1 MSRVAHPAGP
11 RHGDV
16 LPADHPPAPPND
28 LNALHPAIWPRGA
41 RRNGGVLTLGG
52 ADVRELVAEFGTPL
66 YVCDEDDVRSRCRDY
81 TEAFGPQARVF
92 YAAKAFCSRA
102 VLRWVSA
109 EGLGI
114 DVCTGGE
121 LEVALAAGVPPEQ
134 ITLHGNNKT
143 QDELAR
149 AIEVGAGHIVTDS
162 FEEIARLAYLTGSAD
177 PGGTIPPRPPLLL
190 GGNRSPQTPSA
201 KVLVRVTTGV
211 EAHTHEFMATAHDD
225 QKFGFSLASGAA
237 DEAVRRVLACPG
249 LEFAGL
255 HSHIGSQIFDTAG
268 FEVAAHRV
276 IELAVRIRD
285 AHGIEIAELDLGG
298 GFGIAYTDEDDA
310 PEVKDLAQSLRQIVD
325 VQCAM
330 AGLARPRLTVEPGR
344 AIVGPSMVTLYTVG
358 TIKDVDGL
366 RTYVS
371 VDGGMSDNIRTALY
385 DASYT
390 CALASRESSAPPML
404 SRVVGR
410 HCESGDIVVR
420 HAYLPSDLAP
430 GDLLAVAATGAYCR
444 SLASNYNHVPRPAV
458 VAVGQGNDPSVIVRR
473 ETLDDLLNLD
483 VG

>member
-16 LPADHPPAPPND
+16 LPADHPPAPPQD
-28 LNALHPAIWPRGA
+28 LNALYPGIWPRSA
-41 RRNGGVLTLGG
+41 RRSDGVLTLGG
-52 ADVRELVAEFGTPL
+52 MDVRDLAEQFGTPL
-66 YVCDEDDVRSRCRDY
+66 YVCDEEDVRSRCRDFL
-81 TEAFGPQARVF
+81 EAFGPDARVF

-102 VLRWVSA
+102 MLRWVSS
-109 EGLGI
+109 EGLGV

-121 LEVALAAGVPPEQ
+121 LEVALSAGVPPEQ
-134 ITLHGNNKT
+134 ITMHGNNKSFE
-143 QDELAR
+143 ELSR
-149 AIEVGAGHIVTDS
+149 AVSAEVGHIVVDS
-162 FEEIARLAYLTGSAD
+162 FEEIARLAYLTGS
-177 PGGTIPPRPPLLL
+177 GKPPAAEPVFRP
-190 GGNRSPQTPSA
+190 

-225 QKFGFSLASGAA
+225 QKFGFSLTSGVA
-237 DEAVRRVLACPG
+237 DEAVRRVLALPG
-249 LEFAGL
+249 LTFAGL

-276 IELAVRIRD
+276 VDLAVRIRD
-285 AHGIEIAELDLGG
+285 EHGVEIAELDLGG
-298 GFGIAYTDEDDA
+298 GFGIAYTEEDDA
-310 PEVKDLAQSLRQIVD
+310 PEAKEIAQSLRAIVD
-325 VQCAM
+325 SQCRA
-330 AGLARPRLTVEPGR
+330 AGLPRPRLTVEPGR
-344 AIVGPSMVTLYTVG
+344 AIVGPSTVSLYSVG

-385 DASYT
+385 DASYE
-390 CALASRESSAPPML
+390 CALASRGSSAPPML

-430 GDLLAVAATGAYCR
+430 ADLLAVPATGAYCR

-458 VAVGQGNDPSVIVRR
+458 VAVNAGTARVIVRR
-473 ETLDDLLNLD
+473 ETLDDLLSLD
-483 VG
+483 LG

>member
-16 LPADHPPAPPND
+16 LPADHPPTAPAD
-28 LNALHPAIWPRGA
+28 LNALDSAIWPRGA
-41 RRNGGVLTLGG
+41 RRTQDGVLRLGDV
-52 ADVRELVAEFGTPL
+52 DVRELAAEFGTPL
-66 YVCDEDDVRSRCRDY
+66 YVCEEADVRSRCREYLD
-81 TEAFGPQARVF
+81 AFGPDARVF

-109 EGLGI
+109 EGLGV

-121 LEVALAAGVPPEQ
+121 LEVALSAGVPPDM
-134 ITLHGNNKT
+134 ITLHGNNKSI
-143 QDELAR
+143 DELSR
-149 AIEVGAGHIVTDS
+149 AVQAGVGHIVLDS
-162 FEEIARLAYLTGSAD
+162 FEEIARLAHLASRALAGDAAAR
-177 PGGTIPPRPPLLL
+177 PR
-190 GGNRSPQTPSA
+190 
-201 KVLVRVTTGV
+201 VLVRVTTGV

-237 DEAVRRVLACPG
+237 DEAVRRVLACSD

-276 IELAVRIRD
+276 LELAVRIRD
-285 AHGIEIAELDLGG
+285 EHGVWIEELDLGG
-298 GFGIAYTDEDDA
+298 GFGIAYTPDDDA
-310 PEVKDLAQSLRQIVD
+310 PEVKKLAQSLLDIVD
-325 VQCAM
+325 SQCRA
-330 AGLARPRLTVEPGR
+330 AGLERPRLTVEPGR
-344 AIVGPSMVTLYTVG
+344 GIVGPSTVTLYEVG

-385 DASYT
+385 DAAYS
-390 CALASRESSAPPML
+390 CSLASRVSDAPPML

-420 HAYLPSDLAP
+420 HAWLPSDLAP
-430 GDLLAVAATGAYCR
+430 GDLLAVPATGAYCR

-458 VAVGQGNDPSVIVRR
+458 VAVDDGAARVIVRR
-473 ETLDDLLNLD
+473 ETVDDLLSLD
-483 VG
+483 AG

>member
-16 LPADHPPAPPND
+16 LPADHPPAPPQD
-28 LNALHPAIWPRGA
+28 LNALYPGIWPRSA
-41 RRNGGVLTLGG
+41 RRSDGVLTLGG
-52 ADVRELVAEFGTPL
+52 MDVRDLAEQFGTPL
-66 YVCDEDDVRSRCRDY
+66 YVCDEEDVRSRCRDFL
-81 TEAFGPQARVF
+81 EAFGPDARVF

-102 VLRWVSA
+102 MLRWVSS
-109 EGLGI
+109 EGLGV

-121 LEVALAAGVPPEQ
+121 LEVALSAGVPPEQ
-134 ITLHGNNKT
+134 ITMHGNNKSFE
-143 QDELAR
+143 ELSR
-149 AIEVGAGHIVTDS
+149 AVSAEVGHIVVDS
-162 FEEIARLAYLTGSAD
+162 FEEIARLAYLTGS
-177 PGGTIPPRPPLLL
+177 GKPPVAEPVFRP
-190 GGNRSPQTPSA
+190 

-225 QKFGFSLASGAA
+225 QKFGFSLTSGVA
-237 DEAVRRVLACPG
+237 DEAVRRVLALPG
-249 LEFAGL
+249 LTFAGL

-276 IELAVRIRD
+276 VDLAVRIRD
-285 AHGIEIAELDLGG
+285 EHGVEIAELDLGG
-298 GFGIAYTDEDDA
+298 GFGIAYTEEDDA
-310 PEVKDLAQSLRQIVD
+310 PEAKEIAQSLRAIVD
-325 VQCAM
+325 SQCRA
-330 AGLARPRLTVEPGR
+330 AGLPRPRLTVEPGR
-344 AIVGPSMVTLYTVG
+344 AIVGPSTVSLYSVG

-385 DASYT
+385 DASYE
-390 CALASRESSAPPML
+390 CALASRGSSAPPML

-430 GDLLAVAATGAYCR
+430 ADLLAVPATGAYCR

-458 VAVGQGNDPSVIVRR
+458 VAVNAGTARVIVRR
-473 ETLDDLLNLD
+473 ETLDDLLSLD
-483 VG
+483 LG

>member
-16 LPADHPPAPPND
+16 LPADHPPAPPAD
-28 LNALHPAIWPRGA
+28 LNELQADIWPRHA
-41 RRNGGVLTLGG
+41 RRSGGVLMLGG
-52 ADVRELVAEFGTPL
+52 VDVRELAAEFGSPL
-66 YVCDEDDVRSRCRDY
+66 YVCDEEDVRSRCRDY
-81 TEAFGPQARVF
+81 LEAFGPDGRVF
-92 YAAKAFCSRA
+92 YAAKAFCCRA

-109 EGLGI
+109 EGLGV

-121 LEVALAAGVPPEQ
+121 LEVALSAGVPPEQ
-134 ITLHGNNKT
+134 ITLHGNNKSLE
-143 QDELAR
+143 ELSR
-149 AIEVGAGHIVTDS
+149 AVRAGVGHIVADS
-162 FEEIARLAYLTGSAD
+162 FEEIARLGYLTGSAC
-177 PGGTIPPRPPLLL
+177 PPPAEPVARP
-190 GGNRSPQTPSA
+190 N
-201 KVLVRVTTGV
+201 VLVRVTTGV

-237 DEAVRRVLACPG
+237 DEAVRRVLGCPG
-249 LEFAGL
+249 VSFAGL

-276 IELAVRIRD
+276 VELAVRIRD
-285 AHGIEIAELDLGG
+285 EHGIEIEELDLGG
-298 GFGIAYTDEDDA
+298 GFGIAYTEEDDA
-310 PEVKDLAQSLRQIVD
+310 PEIKGIAQSLRGIVD
-325 VQCAM
+325 GQCRA
-330 AGLARPRLTVEPGR
+330 AGLTRPRLTVEPGR
-344 AIVGPSMVTLYTVG
+344 SIVGPSTVSLYTVG
-358 TIKDVDGL
+358 TIKDVDGI

-385 DASYT
+385 DASYE
-390 CALASRESSAPPML
+390 CALASRASSAPPML

-430 GDLLAVAATGAYCR
+430 GDLLAVPATGAYCR
-444 SLASNYNHVPRPAV
+444 SLASNYNHVSRPAV
-458 VAVGQGNDPSVIVRR
+458 VAVNAGTARTIVRR
-473 ETLDDLLNLD
+473 ESLDDLLSLD